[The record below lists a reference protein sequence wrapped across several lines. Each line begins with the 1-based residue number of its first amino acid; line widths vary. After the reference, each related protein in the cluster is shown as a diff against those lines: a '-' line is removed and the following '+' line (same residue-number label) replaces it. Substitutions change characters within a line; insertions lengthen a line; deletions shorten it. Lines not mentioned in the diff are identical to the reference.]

1 MVIEKH
7 NRVNRNLIK
16 NFMFRFSPEK
26 YFYINKRR
34 YGPKIKIYGY
44 YGWRYY

>member
-1 MVIEKH
+1 MVIENH
-7 NRVNRNLIK
+7 NKVNRNLIK
-16 NFMFRFSPEK
+16 NFMIRFSHEK

-44 YGWRYY
+44 YGWINY